1 MRGARK
7 FKDKPVANVDLME
20 KVFGTVHISGAE
32 GWAPKQGEEKL
43 DSMHQD
49 DDGDSTQIPITQD
62 DDGESRQIPLNLDD
76 DEAAHILPTQSNV
89 GNGPSYSSKSKSSK
103 KRSRSV
109 QDEQGVAEVI
119 KDSIKSRDK
128 ILSHKNQL
136 IEMHPKFSC
145 CQLRAMQILHSLPAI
160 RVWSPLYK
168 AAIQHLKKD
177 ITNRQTFLFY
187 EDDENKVLYLEFET
201 GVSRNA

>member
-1 MRGARK
+1 
-7 FKDKPVANVDLME
+7 ME

-136 IEMHPKFSC
+136 IEMHPEFSC

-177 ITNRQTFLFY
+177 IANRQTFLFY

>member
-1 MRGARK
+1 
-7 FKDKPVANVDLME
+7 ME

-49 DDGDSTQIPITQD
+49 DDGESTQIPITQD
-62 DDGESRQIPLNLDD
+62 DDGDSRQIPLNLDD

-89 GNGPSYSSKSKSSK
+89 GNGHSYSSKSKSSK

-119 KDSIKSRDK
+119 KDSIESRDK

-136 IEMHPKFSC
+136 IEMHPEFSC

-177 ITNRQTFLFY
+177 IANRQTFLFY